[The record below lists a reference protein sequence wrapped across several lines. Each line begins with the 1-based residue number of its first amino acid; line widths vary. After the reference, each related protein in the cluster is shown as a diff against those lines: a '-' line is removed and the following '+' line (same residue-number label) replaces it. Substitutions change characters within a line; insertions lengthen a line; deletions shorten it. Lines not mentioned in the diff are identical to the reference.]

1 MTKKKNIQDEMN
13 DELPSFGSPAAA
25 GLAAL
30 LAKHG
35 SDKTIRDPDAPGGER
50 KQSFDAFAKLE
61 EPGNEERKKIF
72 DADPKF
78 WRAEVTKLQS
88 AKSST
93 KSKTDDIGY

>member
-1 MTKKKNIQDEMN
+1 MAKTKKTQDEIG

-30 LAKHG
+30 LAKHE
-35 SDKTIRDPDAPGGER
+35 SEETIRDPDAPGGER

-61 EPGNEERKKIF
+61 EPGNEERKKVF
-72 DADPKF
+72 DADPEF
-78 WRAEVTKLQS
+78 WKAEVTRLQA